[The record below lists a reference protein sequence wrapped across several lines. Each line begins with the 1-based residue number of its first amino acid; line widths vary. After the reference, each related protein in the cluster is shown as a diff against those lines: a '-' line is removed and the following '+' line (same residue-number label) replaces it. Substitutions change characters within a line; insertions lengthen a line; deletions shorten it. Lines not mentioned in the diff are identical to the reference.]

1 MRAIVQRVAHAEV
14 RVDDQTVGSCGRG
27 FLILLGVGPE
37 DTTAEAD
44 MLLSKI
50 VKLRVFTDENDKMNL
65 SVQDIDGELL
75 VVSQFTRYA
84 DCRHGNRPS
93 FTDAAPPE
101 QADRLYRYFAER
113 ASESVRHVG
122 TGQFGA
128 SMKVSLLN
136 DGPVTIYLDTEHLSR
151 RKGD

>member
-1 MRAIVQRVAHAEV
+1 MRAILQRVAHAEV
-14 RVDDQTVGSCGRG
+14 CVDGQTVGSCGRG
-27 FLILLGVGPE
+27 FLILLGVGPS

-44 MLLSKI
+44 MLLNKI

-75 VVSQFTRYA
+75 VVSQFTLYA

-113 ASESVRHVG
+113 ASETVRHVG

-128 SMKVSLLN
+128 SMQVSLLN
-136 DGPVTIYLDTEHLSR
+136 DGPVTILLDTKEL
-151 RKGD
+151 